1 MPLNVNISSTDLVLT
16 YLAINSDGSQFVTST
31 NEGILFIYGLNDKN
45 RYYLLKTIKGINK

>member
-45 RYYLLKTIKGINK
+45 RYFLLKTIKGINK